1 MTRREFM
8 ALLGGAAAAWPL
20 AARAQQAGKVWR
32 IGFVAGGERA
42 AVSHILAGFPQ
53 GMRELG
59 YAEGRDFTIEW
70 RFAEGNVERF
80 SEFAAEL
87 VRLRVDA
94 IVVATA
100 AAVRA
105 VQQATNTIP
114 IIMSYST
121 DPVGNGFVVSLA
133 RPGGNTTGLA
143 SSTDDT
149 APKQLE
155 LLTTIAPS
163 IRRVGLLGNPN
174 NPNHSPVLQHA
185 QAAARTSTAM
195 TSPRFRVGDRVEDA
209 VSHRAGDCHVYD
221 DVNIRAALMAVRW
234 DDNPIPLAVHV
245 DDVRGVKGPFRSDWG
260 VHFAVKGAD
269 PRMCASEE

>member
-1 MTRREFM
+1 MKRREFM

-114 IIMSYST
+114 IIMMLLDRSGRQRIRCQPRASRRQYHW
-121 DPVGNGFVVSLA
+121 
-133 RPGGNTTGLA
+133 TG
-143 SSTDDT
+143 
-149 APKQLE
+149 E
-155 LLTTIAPS
+155 FHG
-163 IRRVGLLGNPN
+163 RHR
-174 NPNHSPVLQHA
+174 A
-185 QAAARTSTAM
+185 QAAGAAHD
-195 TSPRFRVGDRVEDA
+195 DRA
-209 VSHRAGDCHVYD
+209 
-221 DVNIRAALMAVRW
+221 
-234 DDNPIPLAVHV
+234 
-245 DDVRGVKGPFRSDWG
+245 
-260 VHFAVKGAD
+260 
-269 PRMCASEE
+269 

>member
-163 IRRVGLLGNPN
+163 IRRVGLLEIRII
-174 NPNHSPVLQHA
+174 
-185 QAAARTSTAM
+185 RT
-195 TSPRFRVGDRVEDA
+195 
-209 VSHRAGDCHVYD
+209 
-221 DVNIRAALMAVRW
+221 
-234 DDNPIPLAVHV
+234 IPLSSNTRKLLPGRASLSSCRQKHAPPKKSRAHLQRCSTIVWKQSWGRRTRFSSRNGCALPSSRCR
-245 DDVRGVKGPFRSDWG
+245 RGCRRCSCSANSWKRGPS
-260 VHFAVKGAD
+260 
-269 PRMCASEE
+269 